1 MPSSPTLSK
10 AQDIGQVE
18 CARAGDCAFLY
29 SSIVTL
35 DVRATLQCGQQ
46 VEIVGRY
53 DNYYGVRTA
62 KGKVG
67 YVTIDSLVIL
77 KTTPGTKPVLAPTA
91 APNREKLAYDRTG
104 KPADAPSNASSA
116 APMLILLDSTPVQM
130 NQQDPLFHRRPGR
143 RRCEFRSFP
152 RRCRG

>member
-91 APNREKLAYDRTG
+91 AT
-104 KPADAPSNASSA
+104 
-116 APMLILLDSTPVQM
+116 Q
-130 NQQDPLFHRRPGR
+130 
-143 RRCEFRSFP
+143 P
-152 RRCRG
+152 RKARL